1 MWGTY
6 AWRSMMSEPANT
18 TLWIQR
24 IDDMRMKNQYKNSR
38 TYTNMQRRNSIY
50 LILACNN
57 NPNGFTHNNI
67 VMEN

>member
-1 MWGTY
+1 MWGTS
-6 AWRSMMSEPANT
+6 AWRSMMSELAST

-24 IDDMRMKNQYKNSR
+24 IDDMRMKNQHKNSR

-50 LILACNN
+50 LILACNKN
-57 NPNGFTHNNI
+57 QNGFTHNNI